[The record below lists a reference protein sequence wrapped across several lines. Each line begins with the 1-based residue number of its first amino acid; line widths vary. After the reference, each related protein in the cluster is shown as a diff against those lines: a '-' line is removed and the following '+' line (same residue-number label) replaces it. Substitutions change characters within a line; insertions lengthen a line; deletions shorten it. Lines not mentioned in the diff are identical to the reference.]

1 MFSRSFSWQFVSNAL
16 PDTWGMLRAVAA
28 LLGERDRGKDS
39 QWADRS
45 AQA

>member
-1 MFSRSFSWQFVSNAL
+1 MKPEHVDLSPGRALSWRFLGTAL

-39 QWADRS
+39 
-45 AQA
+45 